1 MQLRPDIRDGLK
13 KAIHQSGMKQTVVA
27 ERAGLKANQLCDIIN
42 KRRKLEANEL
52 IRLCHTIGL
61 TPEKMYELAK
71 KTA

>member
-1 MQLRPDIRDGLK
+1 MKVCTDIRDGLK
-13 KAIHQSGMKQTVVA
+13 MAIHESGMKQAVVA

-52 IRLCHTIGL
+52 IRLCHIVGL
-61 TPEKMYELAK
+61 TPEKMYELAE